1 MTVEFER
8 IEKEIQAL
16 TNKEKAALAY
26 RLIEELDGGP
36 DEGVE
41 KLWAEERG
49 SGFRLGV
56 SLGRRSPL
64 AQSDGRSSVPPG
76 CRVPSSCSWRYNR

>member
-41 KLWAEERG
+41 KLWAEERA
-49 SGFRLGV
+49 SVFRLGA
-56 SLGRRSPL
+56 S
-64 AQSDGRSSVPPG
+64 
-76 CRVPSSCSWRYNR
+76 

>member
-36 DEGVE
+36 DEEVE
-41 KLWAEERG
+41 KLWTEEARRRYDAFLLG
-49 SGFRLGV
+49 NLEAVPGDEVMRRTRERLK
-56 SLGRRSPL
+56 
-64 AQSDGRSSVPPG
+64 
-76 CRVPSSCSWRYNR
+76 